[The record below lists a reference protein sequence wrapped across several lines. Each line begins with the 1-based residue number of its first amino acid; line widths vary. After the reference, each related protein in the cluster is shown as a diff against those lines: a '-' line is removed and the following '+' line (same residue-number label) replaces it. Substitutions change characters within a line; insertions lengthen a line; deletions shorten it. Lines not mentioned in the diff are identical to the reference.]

1 MDPARWERMWALY
14 EEVVKRPKKGW
25 SLYLRATCPDDAEL
39 RAQVKELLSSE
50 APPES
55 FLEAAPG
62 VPPPP
67 PLETDTLIGE
77 SIGPYR
83 IMARLGSGGMGV
95 VYEAEQERPI
105 RRRVAL
111 KLMRPGLSSRE
122 LLARFESERQALA
135 LVSHAHIAKVFD
147 VGATDDGRPFFVMER
162 VEGPRITDYCDEQR
176 LTIRQRLEL
185 FLPVCDAVQHAH
197 QKGILHRDL
206 KPSNIVV
213 ATDNGQPRPMII
225 DFGVSK
231 LLDPRLARAT
241 AHTRTGSFLGT
252 PEYMSPEQWDTPGD
266 VDSRADVN
274 SLGVTLYE
282 LLTGSL
288 PLELRGKSLSEAW
301 RIQREQEPER
311 PSTRVSTLGE
321 QGEKEAAAHRR
332 LRPEAF
338 RRELAGDLDWIV
350 MRALEKERERRYG
363 AASELAADI
372 ERHLRDLPVLA
383 GPPSRLYRGRKFVRR
398 HRVAVA
404 AAVAFGVAL
413 LAGLAGTVW
422 MAVEAAKAR
431 DEAQS
436 EAAVAQATSDFLEQM
451 FSAPDPY
458 QERSQAGVETK
469 VVDVLD
475 QAARDL
481 DSAFPD
487 QPLVEARLRRVLGGT
502 YTSLRQH
509 EAAKNHLRKA
519 LRIQET
525 HLGPDHLDTVE
536 TRFRLAHPVW
546 AAQSGAADRNEYLAL
561 YRSVYES
568 RRRQLGAAN
577 PETLEAM
584 QMLAEALRISG
595 HKAELGKLAT
605 EALVIYRQEL
615 QEGFS
620 GDPRPMN
627 SMDSMAVFLVALPE
641 TERAPL
647 VRQFVERRSQAL
659 GEEHEATFEAKR
671 LLAFT
676 LMVNDEPAAATEI
689 WPEVIEHGR
698 RRDGN
703 DRHNM
708 NFMNYFAY
716 SLLEAGRLK
725 EAEDVQR
732 ELLSAVARF
741 YGIESPNY
749 RGDER
754 FLGSILL
761 RQGRVQEAEALFR
774 RLLSKAEDVPPPTKV
789 AIPLLRADLGRVL
802 TEQGRYDE
810 AEKELLK
817 SYGLLEQAVGAEDS
831 VRQLAIGPL
840 IELYEAWGKPEKA
853 AEFRALRTDND
864 PS

>member
-1 MDPARWERMWALY
+1 MEPARWERMWALY
-14 EEVVKRPKKGW
+14 EEVVKRPKEDW
-25 SLYLRATCPDDAEL
+25 SPYLRATCPDDAEL
-39 RAQVKELLSSE
+39 RAQVQELLSSE

-55 FLEAAPG
+55 FLEAAPRL
-62 VPPPP
+62 PPPP
-67 PLETDTLIGE
+67 QPETDTLIGE

-83 IMARLGSGGMGV
+83 IMARLGGGGMGV

-231 LLDPRLARAT
+231 LLDPSLARAT

-266 VDSRADVN
+266 VDSRADVY
-274 SLGVTLYE
+274 SLGVILYE
-282 LLTGSL
+282 LLIGSL
-288 PLELRGKSLSEAW
+288 PLELRGKSMSQAW
-301 RIQREQEPER
+301 RMQREQEPER

-398 HRVAVA
+398 HRVGVA
-404 AAVAFGVAL
+404 AAVASAVAL

-451 FSAPDPY
+451 FSAPDPF
-458 QERSQAGVETK
+458 QESSQAGVETK

-502 YTSLRQH
+502 YTRLTQF
-509 EAAKNHLRKA
+509 EAAKNHLRQA
-519 LRIQET
+519 LEIQET

-536 TRFRLAHPVW
+536 TRFRLADAVGW
-546 AAQSGAADRNEYLAL
+546 AESGAADRNEYLAL
-561 YRSVYES
+561 YRSVYDS

-584 QMLAEALRISG
+584 ARLAGTLRTSG
-595 HKAELGKLAT
+595 RKAEFERLAT
-605 EALVIYRQEL
+605 EGLAIYRQEL

-620 GDPRPMN
+620 GDPPPTM
-627 SMDSMAVFLVALPE
+627 SMTRLLRVLPE
-641 TERAPL
+641 TERTPL
-647 VRQFVERRSQAL
+647 VRKFVERRRRAL
-659 GEEHEATFEAKR
+659 GEEHEATLEAKR
-671 LLAFT
+671 VLAST
-676 LMVNDEPAAATEI
+676 LIANDPAAAAEI
-689 WPEVIEHGR
+689 MAEVVEHRR
-698 RRDGN
+698 RRDGDDRRNVN
-703 DRHNM
+703 DM
-708 NFMNYFAY
+708 AIFAY
-716 SLLEAGRLK
+716 FLMEAGRLK
-725 EAEDVQR
+725 EAEDAHR
-732 ELLSAVARF
+732 EMLSAAARF
-741 YGIESPNY
+741 YGIESPRY
-749 RGDER
+749 RDYER
-754 FLGSILL
+754 DGGGILL
-761 RQGRVQEAEALFR
+761 RQGRFQEAEALYR
-774 RLLSKAEDVPPPTKV
+774 RLLSTTEAVPPQRKGEIL
-789 AIPLLRADLGRVL
+789 ALRAGLGRLL
-802 TEQGRYDE
+802 TELGRYDE
-810 AEKELLK
+810 AEKELLQ
-817 SYGLLEQAVGAEDS
+817 SYELLEQAFGEERPETQWVIE
-831 VRQLAIGPL
+831 PL

-864 PS
+864 PG